1 MASTPSLALPAS
13 AADLPPLADPAD
25 RARVE
30 AAIEAVASGEWI
42 ASDADETLWAADVGD
57 EVVRLA
63 ELGASPWPVRSA
75 DFAWYSKEMTD
86 GDYAGACRYAALL
99 LHGHSVT
106 AVRKALQP
114 ALASV
119 QLRPWLAQS
128 LQKARQRGVF
138 LAIVSAS
145 PTLVVEYTSEL
156 LQFPVDRVIGL
167 DLHDG
172 QVVEPA
178 SIGFGKVAAWQ
189 RTGLPQPRLALGD
202 SRWDGPLLASA
213 QQGLR
218 LIKASQ
224 DRGD

>member
-1 MASTPSLALPAS
+1 MASTLAPVLPAR

-30 AAIEAVASGEWI
+30 AAIAAVASGEWI

-63 ELGASPWPVRSA
+63 ELGAGPWPVGSA
-75 DFAWYSKEMTD
+75 DFTWYSKEMTD
-86 GDYAGACRYAALL
+86 GDYAGACRYAARL
-99 LHGHSVT
+99 LHGHNVSE
-106 AVRKALQP
+106 VRKALQP
-114 ALASV
+114 ALATV
-119 QLRPWLAQS
+119 QLRPWLADS
-128 LQKARQRGVF
+128 LQRARRRGVR

-156 LQFPVDRVIGL
+156 LGFPVDRIIGL
-167 DLHDG
+167 DLRDG

-189 RTGLPQPRLALGD
+189 RTGLPQPKLALGD

-213 QQGLR
+213 QVGLR
-218 LIKASQ
+218 LVKASHE
-224 DRGD
+224 G